1 MTAAPFC
8 RNCGNVLP
16 ASGGF
21 CSRCGASASLQEEAS
36 PSVQA
41 GTTSPVRRVPVLGIV
56 IGGAAVLILL
66 CAVAAQVSHSG
77 VLEGAGL
84 SGTYIASE
92 AKTMPSIAPEVVFN
106 RDGSFCFHPGEG
118 ASKNTMH
125 GTYKI
130 NGNGSTLSFLPDG
143 TALPPENDDM
153 GQALAEA
160 LSTATLTQDK
170 NNFRY
175 LDMDF
180 EKWTEDADTTP
191 LADPEP
197 TPAAETPGDAPIR
210 LSDSVTLTANDATPD
225 GCPGWY
231 TSAFHLDRQ
240 TSLTVMLSAQ
250 SSCQADITTVSNLTS
265 FKTKKA
271 FDGFCAMTN
280 ETGTKRCTLPPGEYY
295 FVVRN
300 SSDAPN
306 PLSFQI
312 SY

>member
-1 MTAAPFC
+1 MTAATFC

-21 CSRCGASASLQEEAS
+21 CSRCGASTSLQEEAP

-41 GTTSPVRRVPVLGIV
+41 GTKSPVRRVPVLGIV
-56 IGGAAVLILL
+56 TGGAAVLILL

-118 ASKNTMH
+118 AAKNTMH

-143 TALPPENDDM
+143 TALPPDNDDM
-153 GQALAEA
+153 GQALGEA
-160 LSTATLTQDK
+160 FRTVTLTQDK

-191 LADPEP
+191 PADPEP
-197 TPAAETPGDAPIR
+197 TPAAETPDGAAIR
-210 LSDSVTLTANDATPD
+210 LPDSVTLAATDATPD
-225 GCPGWY
+225 GCPRWY
-231 TSAFHLDRQ
+231 TSAFHLDGQ
-240 TSLTVMLSAQ
+240 TSLMLTLLAQ
-250 SSCQADITTVSNLTS
+250 SSCQADITTVSNLENFETN
-265 FKTKKA
+265 KA
-271 FDGFCAMTN
+271 FASFCAMTN
-280 ETGTKRCTLPPGEYY
+280 ETGTKRCMLPPGEYY

-300 SSDAPN
+300 CSAAPN
-306 PLSFQI
+306 PLSFEF